1 MLIVDLDELN
11 IGKLLEICHERAR
24 NGVKRSVRLAAAGKV
39 NMRDAIGIGKPAV
52 ASKAIEHQSQP
63 LIAFHIAW
71 AFEVFVE
78 DSAHDIA

>member
-11 IGKLLEICHERAR
+11 IGELFEVCHERAR
-24 NGVKRSVRLAAAGKV
+24 NCVKSSVRLTTAGEV

-52 ASKAIEHQSQP
+52 ASKSIEHQSQS
-63 LIAFHIAW
+63 LIPFHIAW

-78 DSAHDIA
+78 DSTHNIT